1 MNDLTGLLLKIGAS
15 VALVCFFYFL
25 FSYISA
31 AVISHQTY
39 VMEASDWILPV
50 TLGVIVEFND
60 ISKYWKARKGE
71 GSKDDEPEE

>member
-1 MNDLTGLLLKIGAS
+1 MSDLTKLLLKILAS

-31 AVISHQTY
+31 AVINHERY

-50 TLGVIVEFND
+50 LLGLIVEIND
-60 ISKYWKARKGE
+60 IRKYLDARKN
-71 GSKDDEPEE
+71 K